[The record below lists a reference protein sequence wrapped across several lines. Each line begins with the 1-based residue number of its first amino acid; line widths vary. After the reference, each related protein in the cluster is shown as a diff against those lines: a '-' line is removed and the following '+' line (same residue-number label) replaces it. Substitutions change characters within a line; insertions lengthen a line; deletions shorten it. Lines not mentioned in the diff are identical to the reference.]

1 MNARLQANLLRH
13 AIERCP
19 RDQRYPARAI
29 TAPEPAFS
37 PDRTTEATRL
47 AYFDQSARTRNG
59 KVAEFTHQ
67 EQSK

>member
-1 MNARLQANLLRH
+1 MNARLQANLLRF
-13 AIERCP
+13 AIVRCP

-59 KVAEFTHQ
+59 KVATFNDKDPQ
-67 EQSK
+67 